1 MQKGGKNLLY
11 LLKLPT
17 NAEMCHQLTYANFGP
32 CINILQPAINIFTV
46 LVSVIWQI
54 NWALFGSNWLCS
66 TSD

>member
-1 MQKGGKNLLY
+1 MCVMQKGVKFTVS
-11 LLKLPT
+11 LKLYK

-54 NWALFGSNWLCS
+54 N
-66 TSD
+66 